1 MDARSSG
8 RQAAEPSADIKR
20 WGVGCAVGGAATI
33 GVVILVFLVALAL
46 QPPAW
51 VQILL
56 GVVLAIGAAIF
67 TWLVAKAWQPSER
80 SEPTGR
86 SQAKD

>member
-1 MDARSSG
+1 MDARSPG
-8 RQAAEPSADIKR
+8 REGTEQSADIKR

-51 VQILL
+51 AQILL
-56 GVVLAIGAAIF
+56 GAVLAIGAAIF
-67 TWLVAKAWQPSER
+67 TWLVAKAWQPSEPSGPPR
-80 SEPTGR
+80 S
-86 SQAKD
+86 KD